1 MENFDTTK
9 EGKLKCK
16 ICKSRL
22 KGHVGGLAKHL
33 CLRHNKNFINSEQTN
48 AEINLNTQEHMSLE
62 EMYNKLFGPDHNDD
76 VPKTQGYDHYLSA
89 GKLTAEYEHET
100 QKAIEESVR
109 EMPRGRGGPV
119 IRDRGEQ
126 SKRGKEKIIEA
137 SSDSD

>member
-48 AEINLNTQEHMSLE
+48 AEINLNTQVLNLQNFKYLWNVRSKELRKMSLIN
-62 EMYNKLFGPDHNDD
+62 M
-76 VPKTQGYDHYLSA
+76 
-89 GKLTAEYEHET
+89 
-100 QKAIEESVR
+100 R
-109 EMPRGRGGPV
+109 EVSPTYR
-119 IRDRGEQ
+119 
-126 SKRGKEKIIEA
+126 S
-137 SSDSD
+137 